1 MDRMMFLPAARIV
14 RAGLPV
20 PKRIGA
26 KLQAAQEWRRFDAGT
41 LKSLVLL
48 GEPGEPSKS
57 RPKIKIKFAFALA
70 EFDKKIALKHN
81 DFTHKEVTA

>member
-1 MDRMMFLPAARIV
+1 MLPGLENQKILEGICLDRMMFLPAARIV

-26 KLQAAQEWRRFDAGT
+26 KLQASQEWRRFDAGT

-48 GEPGEPSKS
+48 GEPENQAKAAQ
-57 RPKIKIKFAFALA
+57 K
-70 EFDKKIALKHN
+70 
-81 DFTHKEVTA
+81 

>member
-1 MDRMMFLPAARIV
+1 MLPGLENQKILEWICLDSMMFLPAARIV

-57 RPKIKIKFAFALA
+57 RPKIKK
-70 EFDKKIALKHN
+70 
-81 DFTHKEVTA
+81 

>member
-1 MDRMMFLPAARIV
+1 MLLGLENQKILERICLDRMMFLPAARIV

-57 RPKIKIKFAFALA
+57 RPKIKK
-70 EFDKKIALKHN
+70 
-81 DFTHKEVTA
+81 

>member
-26 KLQAAQEWRRFDAGT
+26 KLQAAQEWRRFDAET

-57 RPKIKIKFAFALA
+57 RPKIKK
-70 EFDKKIALKHN
+70 
-81 DFTHKEVTA
+81 

>member
-1 MDRMMFLPAARIV
+1 MLPGLENQKILEGICSDRMMFLPAARIV

-57 RPKIKIKFAFALA
+57 RPKIKK
-70 EFDKKIALKHN
+70 
-81 DFTHKEVTA
+81 